1 MLRKL
6 AVTASALALALTF
19 ALTLGAASGAFAQ
32 ESPPAQDPI
41 GSALIPPDVVMAHQE
56 ALGLDAAQ
64 KSALQ
69 TDILEAQQRFTGAQW
84 KLNAATEKLAGTL
97 RQTHVDSTK
106 AQAELDAV
114 LDLER
119 EIKHAQLTL
128 MIQIKNQLTAE
139 QQATARKFAHEA
151 GAK

>member
-6 AVTASALALALTF
+6 VITALALAF
-19 ALTLGAASGAFAQ
+19 ALQLCASSDAFAQ
-32 ESPPAQDPI
+32 ESAPAQDPI
-41 GSALIPPDVVMAHQE
+41 GAALIAPDVVMAHQE

-64 KSALQ
+64 KSAIQ
-69 TDILEAQQRFTGAQW
+69 TDMLEAQQRFTSAQW

-97 RQTHVDSTK
+97 RQSRVDSNK

-128 MIQIKNQLTAE
+128 MIQVKNQLTAE